1 MRIDRV
7 QHQKV
12 LDWARDRDY
21 MVLACIPLG
30 SEPGYLP
37 RYAMLIERPAE
48 RCHGIKYVCWTA
60 CIEENGEVSACW
72 GHYGASM
79 GDALKS
85 LQYKLDMITRE
96 NLEQTA

>member
-21 MVLACIPLG
+21 MVLACIPL
-30 SEPGYLP
+30 EAQPGLLP
-37 RYAMLIERPAE
+37 SYAMLIERPAE

-60 CIEENGEVSACW
+60 CIEENGDVSMLW
-72 GHYGASM
+72 GHYSPTMDA
-79 GDALKS
+79 ALKS
-85 LQYKLDMITRE
+85 LQYKLNLITRE
-96 NLEQTA
+96 DLQETA